1 MGALRWMW
9 PMTQMVSENIMVF
22 DIDGW
27 HEDGWCHRLLRGR
40 AKITGPGTR
49 FYAEI
54 WIKGEP
60 GNDRMTAA
68 SLSVDTGAPT
78 IVDIHR
84 DVPTVLEVDLGP
96 DAAPGQDFTFR
107 LFCENLL
114 VPTGGDA
121 RQLSFVLM
129 RMGIR

>member
-1 MGALRWMW
+1 MGALRRIL
-9 PMTQMVSENIMVF
+9 PMTELVSENITVF

-27 HEDGWCHRLLRGR
+27 HDDGWCHRLLRGR

-49 FYAEI
+49 FFAEI

-60 GNDRMTAA
+60 GNDRTTAA

-84 DVPTVLEVDLGP
+84 DVPTVLEVDLGT
-96 DAAPGQDFTFR
+96 DATPGKDFTFR
-107 LFCENLL
+107 LYCENLL

-129 RMGIR
+129 RIGVR